1 MKTTTETLSPE
12 STRKVGF
19 GLLIGIVLCP
29 LVFALFLL
37 RRGYSTQ
44 ARIFGYSW
52 FAIMLC
58 SVISSPL
65 NNNKKANTV
74 QSYNDPSVKPSNQMV
89 EVADKSASQL
99 TRESIDVK
107 PTKPIPDFTY
117 KNFLIKCG
125 ENVDHS
131 LFEQSCKG
139 KTVLLKGVI
148 TNADSDQDVKIDFG
162 DKTSWNA
169 KLDKTSPRYKK
180 GTKVQFSATIED
192 QMGWG
197 ANLINTHYWSRLG
210 EVVDDAEKLKKS
222 VADYRQL
229 THDIETLCQESV
241 KEKLGIVG
249 GVNWS
254 DRADKWDMDYENILW
269 INSNN
274 FTYDNA
280 GSTDYATYV
289 CRVDASKLQSGGE
302 LTVRSIN
309 ITND

>member
-1 MKTTTETLSPE
+1 
-12 STRKVGF
+12 
-19 GLLIGIVLCP
+19 
-29 LVFALFLL
+29 
-37 RRGYSTQ
+37 
-44 ARIFGYSW
+44 
-52 FAIMLC
+52 
-58 SVISSPL
+58 
-65 NNNKKANTV
+65 
-74 QSYNDPSVKPSNQMV
+74 
-89 EVADKSASQL
+89 
-99 TRESIDVK
+99 
-107 PTKPIPDFTY
+107 
-117 KNFLIKCG
+117 
-125 ENVDHS
+125 
-131 LFEQSCKG
+131 
-139 KTVLLKGVI
+139 
-148 TNADSDQDVKIDFG
+148 
-162 DKTSWNA
+162 
-169 KLDKTSPRYKK
+169 
-180 GTKVQFSATIED
+180 
-192 QMGWG
+192 MGWG